1 MLNFKLL
8 FIPCR
13 VLWNKIISKLIKTKK
28 KKNNATKICIE
39 ILYPSHGDLI
49 LTLITLCLSFESM
62 LKKPKRSSFIQLKRG
77 SSMTFENKLE

>member
-1 MLNFKLL
+1 MPQKY
-8 FIPCR
+8 R
-13 VLWNKIISKLIKTKK
+13 
-28 KKNNATKICIE
+28 IE

-77 SSMTFENKLE
+77 SSMTFENKLERVQHSVWTFPFKNF